1 MAQRPAA
8 PIVFPTLLLCASG
21 PGTDRLLDPVAYGQ
35 DKGLGILIR
44 RQLPALD
51 DREAACSRTPTHT
64 RLHGYT

>member
-8 PIVFPTLLLCASG
+8 PIVVPTVLLCASG
-21 PGTDRLLDPVAYGQ
+21 PGTDRLLDTVAYGQ
-35 DKGLGILIR
+35 DKGLGILIG

-51 DREAACSRTPTHT
+51 GCEAACSRTPTHT